1 MLNSPM
7 LSIFQHFHA
16 IPLRSPLISLRSKWR
31 LTGFSRRFTPKNP
44 VRLHKPFGQLPRW
57 GAKNVLPLNLIA
69 LPCGAVYPPP
79 SARPFFK
86 GLLSCHGKAPLVKT
100 TKREYPCIVI
110 SSGARNPPCT
120 PVKQRAWDDDKR
132 NTLGDASVN
141 DTKKTLLSHHF
152 SSPALNPSSL
162 YAKIELSL
170 ISLLIKSIAG
180 IGFS

>member
-69 LPCGAVYPPP
+69 LLIRDRLQHATSKSRRLQASVSLKCTKPVPAIYMKLYTGA
-79 SARPFFK
+79 
-86 GLLSCHGKAPLVKT
+86 
-100 TKREYPCIVI
+100 E
-110 SSGARNPPCT
+110 
-120 PVKQRAWDDDKR
+120 
-132 NTLGDASVN
+132 NTLI
-141 DTKKTLLSHHF
+141 KLTLY
-152 SSPALNPSSL
+152 PENT
-162 YAKIELSL
+162 
-170 ISLLIKSIAG
+170 LIKLYNYIEKCPIKLYNEMKSPDFIA
-180 IGFS
+180 